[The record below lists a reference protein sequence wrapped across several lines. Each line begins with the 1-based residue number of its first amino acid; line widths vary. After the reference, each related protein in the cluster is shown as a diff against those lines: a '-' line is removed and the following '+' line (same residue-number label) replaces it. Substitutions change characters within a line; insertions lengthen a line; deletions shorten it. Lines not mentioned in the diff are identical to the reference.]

1 MAHQNI
7 SYHHQQKLIGVFVDY
22 EKAKIE
28 YDGFE
33 GDIIGSY
40 ITREGKEGV
49 VVQQHGTKVVHVYGK
64 NRLEKKE

>member
-1 MAHQNI
+1 M
-7 SYHHQQKLIGVFVDY
+7 
-22 EKAKIE
+22 ECETAKIE

-64 NRLEKKE
+64 NRLEKKD